1 MNRPIYSIKQKAL
14 KINIEDKVY
23 GTLAEIGGGQEVAR
37 AFFQAGGASQTIA
50 KSISAYDKTFSDHYY
65 NNHES
70 GRYVSQDR
78 LLKMLYKEYSDL
90 TEILVDEKHND
101 SLFFAFANT
110 VEILNYH
117 KTNQAHGWMGVRFQ
131 YSSREKPNEVLV
143 HFNLL
148 ENDALLQQYT
158 LGSLGVNL
166 IYACFHHVF
175 YPNSFMQ
182 SIMDNLDSHRVEIDM
197 VSMKGP
203 DLDYVD
209 NRLLGVQLVKNGMTN
224 VVMFDSSGN
233 IAQAA
238 DLVYKKDII
247 AIRGSFRPITHVGFD
262 MVRTSKQMLEREGNY
277 KDETS
282 LLLCEITMRNLFSS
296 GELDERDFLARV
308 DLLTG
313 MGLNVMV
320 SNYMYFYRISE
331 YFNQFTINRLRMVIG
346 VPTLKNLVQKQY
358 YADLKGGVMEA
369 FGRLFAQNVKL
380 YVYPLLEN
388 KRLQTGKLLNVDEE
402 LFYLYQHLLNN
413 EQIIDL
419 ENVDRA
425 FQGIFTRDVLKM
437 IQNGDP
443 GWEEMMPNFVANQIK
458 TNKLFGYLDSK

>member
-1 MNRPIYSIKQKAL
+1 
-14 KINIEDKVY
+14 
-23 GTLAEIGGGQEVAR
+23 
-37 AFFQAGGASQTIA
+37 
-50 KSISAYDKTFSDHYY
+50 
-65 NNHES
+65 
-70 GRYVSQDR
+70 
-78 LLKMLYKEYSDL
+78 MLNKEYSDL

-101 SLFFAFANT
+101 TLFFAFANT

>member
-65 NNHES
+65 NNHEL

-78 LLKMLYKEYSDL
+78 LVKMLNKEYSDL

-101 SLFFAFANT
+101 TLFFAFANT